1 MYLCFE
7 LKIIGFLCY
16 VIVYKFFSD
25 EWLLK
30 LLKKSDQRAFDVI
43 YERYWERLFAIS
55 YKRLKD
61 LPECEDIVHD
71 VFMSLW
77 KNRES
82 SDIQNLSAY
91 LATAIK
97 FKTISAIRARSRESI
112 VIRLEDVHH
121 VEAISTDINGE
132 DAIHQQFLW
141 EKVHHALQFLP
152 PQCQLIF
159 KFSRMEHLKN
169 EEIAERLNI
178 SKRTVENQISR
189 ALKHLKPIFKE

>member
-7 LKIIGFLCY
+7 LEIIGFLCCM
-16 VIVYKFFSD
+16 IVYKFFSD
-25 EWLLK
+25 EWLLQ

-55 YKRLKD
+55 YNRLKD
-61 LPECEDIVHD
+61 LAECEEIVHD

-77 KNRES
+77 KNRAS
-82 SDIQNLSAY
+82 SDIQKLSAY

-97 FKTISAIRARSRESI
+97 FRTISAIRNKSRQSF
-112 VIRLEDVHH
+112 VVRLDDVNE
-121 VEAISTDINGE
+121 VDAISTEINAE
-132 DAIHQQFLW
+132 EAIHQQYLW
-141 EKVHHALQFLP
+141 EKVHHALQALP

-159 KFSRMEHLKN
+159 KFSRMEYLKN